1 MKSYLVWFGHA
12 NIFSSKLTIFFK
24 VGTWCNYDQKC
35 KKNFCLS
42 TTGSTCQL
50 FWHVHF
56 ALLKM
61 CHPNWLSLTIDRKID
76 LNLKYPFKTFTPK
89 LETYFLGKKIVLDL
103 LSLKWRRNSV
113 FGYVMLCVIKI
124 NSNTCQKCHTYRI
137 VGKYNNNMLALMQ
150 QLYKSECILITY
162 SWKYLLVSKFKYIL
176 TLCR

>member
-1 MKSYLVWFGHA
+1 ML
-12 NIFSSKLTIFFK
+12 IFSSKLTIFFK

-56 ALLKM
+56 APQNVSSKLVKPNDWSKNRHESQIPFQNFHTQVRDLL
-61 CHPNWLSLTIDRKID
+61 
-76 LNLKYPFKTFTPK
+76 FEKT
-89 LETYFLGKKIVLDL
+89 VL
-103 LSLKWRRNSV
+103 LSLKRRRNSV
-113 FGYVMLCVIKI
+113 FGYVMPCVIKI

-176 TLCR
+176 TLCW